1 MSLETR
7 LKLSE
12 IDIVNQIRM
21 KHSKD
26 QDTHL
31 SSDDSDVQEIQPV
44 SVCEFFSAI
53 DTVRK
58 FLGDRKS
65 EEELYKCCS
74 EFEAF
79 CYEAL
84 NENRKQSKITD
95 FFHM

>member
-7 LKLSE
+7 LNPSE
-12 IDIVNQIRM
+12 TDIVNQIRM

-26 QDTHL
+26 QDTHS

-53 DTVRK
+53 DTVRA
-58 FLGDRKS
+58 FLGDREPSYS
-65 EEELYKCCS
+65 ELM
-74 EFEAF
+74 AF
-79 CYEAL
+79 RYEAL